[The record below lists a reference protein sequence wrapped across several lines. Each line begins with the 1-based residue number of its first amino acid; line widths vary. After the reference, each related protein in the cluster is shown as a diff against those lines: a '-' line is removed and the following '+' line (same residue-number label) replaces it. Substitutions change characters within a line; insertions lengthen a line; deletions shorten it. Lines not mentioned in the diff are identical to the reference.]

1 MSTIGSSLGDI
12 ADGQPI
18 SETTNSPSVSALEN
32 NTNDEPEHLQKQPF
46 NQGNVDYSAVGLDH
60 HHWGHVNS
68 RKRSDFDARSIASS
82 MNAEKDDKS
91 IYEEPNIGAVAETE
105 EHNTR
110 SESDEDLPDQSGP
123 EGGHE
128 REHIPPSDISISRT
142 TSKQGSIADPTGS
155 NAASPRQG
163 PSYTT
168 ERTSLAPESSDATT
182 NLTEDH
188 MDTIDMSVGV
198 GGAGGDTISNA
209 ASQASMSERG
219 GNTTISTSS
228 IYDSIDTHATVK
240 ESMQPEPPSSPS
252 SSLNSFD
259 AVNMTMMENSV
270 PPPPPVAATTT
281 SDNDDEDNKAA
292 ATVPQEQ
299 SAYQSRLMQSLTGE
313 EGEEEEEEEDLTVYA
328 HGGEGNKEEETASM
342 AAAAAAAMTAVLLN
356 DNDEKISPK
365 ETVPSDDDDAGAP
378 TQPPPPPPP
387 PPQVEVCEVAA
398 SGELEP
404 KLMMKNFEVEQDTK
418 HNNNSTPP
426 PAPPSSSTSSQ
437 QPQPQHAVATTEVS
451 GLGPVWEETF
461 QGLVYCDG
469 VDSLGRSVVV
479 LNADAV
485 PPRMKSAA
493 LTYVRARIEPIV
505 AQGDYVLLVTAEKG
519 VSLPTFWVLG
529 AYQGLPRPFR
539 KNVQYIIMVKPSGFL
554 RAIMSFMRPFVSKK
568 AARKI
573 KLLEKVEDVA
583 EATDGEVTLQHLGAQ
598 FGMLHAAVSDGAGAS
613 P

>member
-1 MSTIGSSLGDI
+1 
-12 ADGQPI
+12 
-18 SETTNSPSVSALEN
+18 
-32 NTNDEPEHLQKQPF
+32 
-46 NQGNVDYSAVGLDH
+46 
-60 HHWGHVNS
+60 
-68 RKRSDFDARSIASS
+68 

-91 IYEEPNIGAVAETE
+91 IYEESTIGAVAEAE
-105 EHNTR
+105 EHNTQ

-123 EGGHE
+123 ERGHE
-128 REHIPPSDISISRT
+128 REHIPPSDVSISRT

-155 NAASPRQG
+155 NAASPKQG
-163 PSYTT
+163 PGYTT
-168 ERTSLAPESSDATT
+168 ETTSLAPESSDATT
-182 NLTEDH
+182 NLTEDP
-188 MDTIDMSVGV
+188 MDTIDMSVGADGDAV
-198 GGAGGDTISNA
+198 GGDTISNA

-228 IYDSIDTHATVK
+228 IHDSIDTHATMK
-240 ESMQPEPPSSPS
+240 ESMQPQLPSSPS

-259 AVNMTMMENSV
+259 AVNMMMMQNSA

-281 SDNDDEDNKAA
+281 TEEEEEEEEEDNKAA
-292 ATVPQEQ
+292 ATVPQEE

-313 EGEEEEEEEDLTVYA
+313 EGEEDEEEEDLTVYD
-328 HGGEGNKEEETASM
+328 HGGEGNKEEDTASM
-342 AAAAAAAMTAVLLN
+342 AASAAMTAVSLNDN
-356 DNDEKISPK
+356 DNDEKTSPK
-365 ETVPSDDDDAGAP
+365 ETVPSDADDDDAGAP
-378 TQPPPPPPP
+378 TQPLPPPL

-404 KLMMKNFEVEQDTK
+404 KKLMHNFEVEQDTK
-418 HNNNSTPP
+418 HKDNSTPP
-426 PAPPSSSTSSQ
+426 PAPPSSSTPSQ
-437 QPQPQHAVATTEVS
+437 QQQPQHAVAITEVS
-451 GLGPVWEETF
+451 GLGPAWEETF

-493 LTYVRARIEPIV
+493 VTYVRARIEPIV

-573 KLLEKVEDVA
+573 KLLEKVEDIA
-583 EATDGEVTLQHLGAQ
+583 DATDGEVTLQHLGAR
-598 FGMLHAAVSDGAGAS
+598 FGRLHAAVSDGAGAS

>member
-18 SETTNSPSVSALEN
+18 SETTNSPRVSALEN
-32 NTNDEPEHLQKQPF
+32 NTNDEPEQLQKQPF

-68 RKRSDFDARSIASS
+68 RKRSDYDARSIASS

-91 IYEEPNIGAVAETE
+91 IYEEPTIGAVAETD
-105 EHNTR
+105 EHNTQ
-110 SESDEDLPDQSGP
+110 SESDEDLLDPSGP

-128 REHIPPSDISISRT
+128 REHIPSSDISISRT
-142 TSKQGSIADPTGS
+142 TSKQGSFADPTGS

-182 NLTEDH
+182 TNLTEDH
-188 MDTIDMSVGV
+188 MDTIDLSVGV
-198 GGAGGDTISNA
+198 DGGGGETISNA

-228 IYDSIDTHATVK
+228 IQDSIDTHATVK
-240 ESMQPEPPSSPS
+240 ESMQTQLPSSPT

-259 AVNMTMMENSV
+259 AVNVMMMQNSA
-270 PPPPPVAATTT
+270 PPPVAATPT
-281 SDNDDEDNKAA
+281 DDDDGNKAA
-292 ATVPQEQ
+292 ASVPQEQ

-313 EGEEEEEEEDLTVYA
+313 EGKEEEEEDLTVCD
-328 HGGEGNKEEETASM
+328 HGGEGKKEEDATTM
-342 AAAAAAAMTAVLLN
+342 AAAAAAMTDVSLN
-356 DNDEKISPK
+356 DPDNDGKTTPK
-365 ETVPSDDDDAGAP
+365 ETVPSEDNKYDDDDAAP
-378 TQPPPPPPP
+378 TQPP
-387 PPQVEVCEVAA
+387 QVEVSEVAA
-398 SGELEP
+398 SGELKP
-404 KLMMKNFEVEQDTK
+404 KLMQNFEVEQDTK
-418 HNNNSTPP
+418 HNNNNHTPP
-426 PAPPSSSTSSQ
+426 PVPPYSSSQ
-437 QPQPQHAVATTEVS
+437 QHPQPQHAVAITEVS

-479 LNADAV
+479 LNADVV

-539 KNVQYIIMVKPSGFL
+539 KNVQYIVMVKPSGFL
-554 RAIMSFMRPFVSKK
+554 RAIISFMRPFVSKK

-598 FGMLHAAVSDGAGAS
+598 FGRLHAAISDGAGAS